1 MIAVT
6 GGVWDSLLS
15 EGRKIYNFAN
25 SDFHFKVSADEQ
37 YSSGYWASEYSANH
51 VYVEPGEDGIY
62 DYGDVVDGLRSGNS
76 YSTYGNLISDLTFTA
91 ETDKGSATMGGELAA
106 EKGDQVTITVKF
118 RVPENNNYET
128 LYGTDTG
135 IDVNDK
141 PELDHVDLIS
151 GSVTGKVSEDQY
163 GEVRSDA
170 KIVKTFTKE
179 ELEAAK
185 GEDGYYTL
193 TFEAD
198 AEQNCYYRLR
208 GTTVSEVDENGDP
221 LPDPDYS
228 GIADNITRFDTINDY
243 NYSSLCF
250 YANPIWVN
258 VSEKTVTLDTQ
269 VLERALELAAE
280 ADTEGVIPSVAERF
294 GQIYA
299 SAQSVLERAQ
309 AGDPEITQAMV
320 DQSWHDLINIMQ
332 YLSFKQGNK
341 TNLEKVIEV
350 ADGID
355 LDKYL
360 STGKDEFTAALEAA
374 RTVMDDADAMQA
386 EVDTAW
392 ENLLKA
398 IADLRLKPSKE
409 LLEALIQAAE
419 GMSLENVETGVADTF
434 TAALAQAK
442 SVYADSGAGEKEVSA
457 AVENLQNAIAA
468 VEENLAGNSGGQG
481 ETTDDPDSQGGQ
493 NSGNGGNSGN
503 DQNSE
508 NVQTNGNSQNIVAG
522 QNGAAG
528 QNTSGNQNSAGKKAV
543 KTGDTDSILLWAVM
557 LGMSG
562 AAAVLLKKKR
572 EMQ

>member
-51 VYVEPGEDGIY
+51 VYVEPGEDGTY

-76 YSTYGNLISDLTFTA
+76 YSTYGSLISDLTFTA

-106 EKGDQVTITVKF
+106 EKGDQVKVTVRF
-118 RVPENNNYET
+118 RVPEINNYES

-135 IDVNDK
+135 IDVDNT

-151 GSVTGKVSEDQY
+151 GSVTGRVSEDQY
-163 GEVRSDA
+163 GEISSDA

-193 TFEAD
+193 TFTSD
-198 AEQNCYYRLR
+198 AGQNCYFRLR

-221 LPDPDYS
+221 LPDPDFS
-228 GIADNITRFDTINDY
+228 GISDNITRFDTINDY

-309 AGDPEITQAMV
+309 AGDSEITQAMV

-409 LLEALIQAAE
+409 LLEALIQTAE

-442 SVYADSGAGEKEVSA
+442 SVYADSDAGEKEVSA

>member
-1 MIAVT
+1 M
-6 GGVWDSLLS
+6 
-15 EGRKIYNFAN
+15 
-25 SDFHFKVSADEQ
+25 
-37 YSSGYWASEYSANH
+37 
-51 VYVEPGEDGIY
+51 EPGEDGTY

-76 YSTYGNLISDLTFTA
+76 YSTYGSLISDLTFTA

-106 EKGDQVTITVKF
+106 EKGDQVKVTVRF
-118 RVPENNNYET
+118 RVPEINNYES

-135 IDVNDK
+135 IDVDNT

-151 GSVTGKVSEDQY
+151 GSVTGRVSEDQY
-163 GEVRSDA
+163 GEISSDA

-193 TFEAD
+193 TFTSDAD
-198 AEQNCYYRLR
+198 QNCYFRLR

-221 LPDPDYS
+221 LPDPDFS
-228 GIADNITRFDTINDY
+228 GISDNITRFDTINDY

-409 LLEALIQAAE
+409 LLEALIQTAE

-442 SVYADSGAGEKEVSA
+442 SVYADSDAGEKEVSA

-468 VEENLAGNSGGQG
+468 VEENLAGNSGGPG
-481 ETTDDPDSQGGQ
+481 RNYG
-493 NSGNGGNSGN
+493 
-503 DQNSE
+503 
-508 NVQTNGNSQNIVAG
+508 
-522 QNGAAG
+522 
-528 QNTSGNQNSAGKKAV
+528 
-543 KTGDTDSILLWAVM
+543 
-557 LGMSG
+557 
-562 AAAVLLKKKR
+562 
-572 EMQ
+572 

>member
-1 MIAVT
+1 M
-6 GGVWDSLLS
+6 
-15 EGRKIYNFAN
+15 
-25 SDFHFKVSADEQ
+25 
-37 YSSGYWASEYSANH
+37 
-51 VYVEPGEDGIY
+51 EPGEDGTY

-76 YSTYGNLISDLTFTA
+76 YSTYGSLISDLTFTA

-106 EKGDQVTITVKF
+106 EKGDQVKVTVRF
-118 RVPENNNYET
+118 RVPEINNYES

-135 IDVNDK
+135 IDVDNT

-151 GSVTGKVSEDQY
+151 GSVTGRVSEDQY
-163 GEVRSDA
+163 GEISSDA

-193 TFEAD
+193 TFETD

-243 NYSSLCF
+243 NYNSLCF
-250 YANPIWVN
+250 YANPIWFN
-258 VSEKTVTLDTQ
+258 VSEKAMTLDTQ
-269 VLERALELAAE
+269 VLESALELAAE

-309 AGDPEITQAMV
+309 AGDSEITQAMV

-409 LLEALIQAAE
+409 LLEALIQTAE

-442 SVYADSGAGEKEVSA
+442 SVYADSDAGEKEVSA